1 MNGDELKGKIIKS
14 VAIGTYGMCDKAY
27 CIEFTDG
34 SSVTFAGE
42 HDENTI
48 RVDGNK
54 LE

>member
-1 MNGDELKGKIIKS
+1 MNEDELKGKIIKS
-14 VAIGTYGMCDKAY
+14 VVIGVHGMCNNAY
-27 CIEFTDG
+27 CIKFTDG

-48 RVDGNK
+48 MINGNK